1 MSGGTKIDRGMN
13 RLTDR
18 RVKAFIAEAKAGTS
32 LTKKLS
38 DGGGLFLTLNS
49 AGSPAWRVK
58 YRFNGKER
66 LAGPGIYPEVG
77 LAEARAARDALR
89 IHLRHGR
96 DPSI

>member
-1 MSGGTKIDRGMN
+1 MAGGTQAIN

-18 RVKAFIAEAKAGTS
+18 QIKAFIAKARGGTAP
-32 LTKKLS
+32 TKKLS
-38 DGGGLFLTLNS
+38 DGAGLFLILNPW
-49 AGSPAWRVK
+49 GSPVWRIK

-89 IHLRHGR
+89 THLRYGR
-96 DPSI
+96 DPSIE